1 MTKGCRN
8 QFPKQK
14 GFIFFSLCFLSYSS
28 PFGGREAEMG
38 KGRVSGAS
46 FPYSAAY
53 KIGNKSRTT
62 NKYLQKQTLTINV
75 GGALLLN
82 RPSIE

>member
-1 MTKGCRN
+1 
-8 QFPKQK
+8 
-14 GFIFFSLCFLSYSS
+14 
-28 PFGGREAEMG
+28 MG

-62 NKYLQKQTLTINV
+62 NKYLQKQTLPTLV